1 MQRSLEV
8 AEEIQQNLPPAQP
21 LELPGLEI
29 FGMALFSDKTGGER
43 IAISSLQKLIFPL
56 NNSAEIAIRML
67 RLYFNYSV
75 FLGMLPPPL
84 PKPF

>member
-8 AEEIQQNLPPAQP
+8 AEEIQQNLSPAQP

-43 IAISSLQKLIFPL
+43 IAISSL
-56 NNSAEIAIRML
+56 
-67 RLYFNYSV
+67 
-75 FLGMLPPPL
+75 
-84 PKPF
+84 